1 MNCENFANT
10 LHDWLDGQMDPARAA
25 AMAAHAI
32 RCRGCALAVSDERKI
47 RGALRE
53 LPVPGI
59 RPDFQREALHAAR
72 VAGRT
77 LRRKMLEHDVRI
89 AVLAA
94 SSAIAVLVFAALK
107 TPVPTHAA
115 HGFDTV
121 SAENVEV
128 YALTA
133 GEAQS
138 LRLRIQSSRD
148 FDGVR
153 FSVELPDDVSLAGQP
168 GVRAMTWEGRLRK
181 GSNVLELPL
190 VAQAGAAGRVAT
202 RVSWGEFEQ
211 HLETRLVS
219 VPPDRN
225 ARAKAGSRA

>member
-1 MNCENFANT
+1 MNCENFVHT
-10 LHDWLDGQMDPARAA
+10 LHAWLDGQLD
-25 AMAAHAI
+25 AAHATAMHEHAS
-32 RCRGCALAVSDERKI
+32 RCRGCALAASDERII
-47 RGALRE
+47 RTALRE
-53 LPVPGI
+53 LPVPAL
-59 RPDFQREALHAAR
+59 RPDFKREAVRAAR

-89 AVLAA
+89 AALAA
-94 SSAIAVLVFAALK
+94 SSAIAVLVFAALR
-107 TPVPTHAA
+107 TPVPTRSEQ
-115 HGFDTV
+115 GFDTV
-121 SAENVEV
+121 SADKVEV
-128 YALTA
+128 YAVTE
-133 GEAQS
+133 GEVQA
-138 LRLRIQSSRD
+138 LRLRIQSPRD

-190 VAQAGAAGRVAT
+190 LAQAGAAGRVAT
-202 RVSWGEFEQ
+202 RVAWGEFER

-225 ARAKAGSRA
+225 ARSKTKARA

>member
-1 MNCENFANT
+1 MNCENFVDT
-10 LHDWLDGQMDPARAA
+10 LHAWLDGQLDAAHAA
-25 AMAAHAI
+25 AMREHAS
-32 RCRGCALAVSDERKI
+32 RCRGCALAASDERII
-47 RGALRE
+47 RTALRE
-53 LPVPGI
+53 LPVPTL
-59 RPDFQREALHAAR
+59 RPDFKREAVRAAR

-89 AVLAA
+89 AALAA
-94 SSAIAVLVFAALK
+94 SSAIAVLVFAALRA
-107 TPVPTHAA
+107 PIPTQSAQ
-115 HGFDTV
+115 GFDTV
-121 SAENVEV
+121 SADKVEV
-128 YALTA
+128 YAVTE
-133 GEAQS
+133 GEVQA
-138 LRLRIQSSRD
+138 LRLRIQSPRD

-190 VAQAGAAGRVAT
+190 LAQAGAAGRVAT
-202 RVSWGEFEQ
+202 RVAWGDFEQ

-225 ARAKAGSRA
+225 AQIKTKARA